1 MGRLCREQPPPTT
14 EWCLQPADTGPRATV
29 AVMWAEGDFLPK
41 VRGHVSRCQEHRAP
55 SLFPSAPHTGA
66 GGAWY
71 LLGKRRAQMVPDSEP
86 WPTPPPTNVGGSPST
101 GGPQQGP
108 NPGSGCCT
116 GVPRSSEVVN
126 QPLVPPRDQV
136 KSQCGWEVSARAQQG
151 KHGSGAGSWGA
162 GRPRQQQPWA
172 FAHTGRQ
179 SQGEARSKPEEK
191 ECASPWCKGQDP
203 QGVGRKEAGCAAP
216 GAFSPTTGNSLCLAQ
231 ARSDP
236 QTRGPTAHLPSHGN
250 APGRPEVLQPARE
263 GSFTHLQQPST
274 PPSIRTH
281 PRCPGRLCLI
291 RV

>member
-179 SQGEARSKPEEK
+179 SQGGSKVE
-191 ECASPWCKGQDP
+191 
-203 QGVGRKEAGCAAP
+203 
-216 GAFSPTTGNSLCLAQ
+216 
-231 ARSDP
+231 
-236 QTRGPTAHLPSHGN
+236 TR
-250 APGRPEVLQPARE
+250 RE
-263 GSFTHLQQPST
+263 GMCVTVVQRSGSSRGGQEGGRVCCSWGLLPNHRQLPVPS
-274 PPSIRTH
+274 
-281 PRCPGRLCLI
+281 PGSQ
-291 RV
+291 